1 MLSAMS
7 SSLHCTVKP
16 KLNLGYVLEKN
27 EVKDKTQM
35 RTKPPCDYPPNLR
48 IKMEFEIKGGVPLPR
63 SRGRKRKYD
72 LDLDL
77 LGVGQMVSIPIEKN
91 LKKEAVIIRT
101 FVWRYIKNNPDKKF
115 SVRVLQEEKS
125 VGVWRTK

>member
-1 MLSAMS
+1 MS
-7 SSLHCTVKP
+7 SSLHCAVKP

-35 RTKPPCDYPPNLR
+35 STKPPCDYPP
-48 IKMEFEIKGGVPLPR
+48 
-63 SRGRKRKYD
+63 RKYD

-115 SVRVLQEEKS
+115 SVRVLLEEKS

>member
-1 MLSAMS
+1 
-7 SSLHCTVKP
+7 
-16 KLNLGYVLEKN
+16 
-27 EVKDKTQM
+27 
-35 RTKPPCDYPPNLR
+35 
-48 IKMEFEIKGGVPLPR
+48 MEFEIKGGVPLPR

-115 SVRVLQEEKS
+115 SVRVLQE
-125 VGVWRTK
+125 